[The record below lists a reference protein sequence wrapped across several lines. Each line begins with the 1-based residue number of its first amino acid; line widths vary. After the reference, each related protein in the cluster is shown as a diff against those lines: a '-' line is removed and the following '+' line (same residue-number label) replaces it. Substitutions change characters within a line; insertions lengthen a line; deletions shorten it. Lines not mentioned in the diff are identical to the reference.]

1 MIKQNLL
8 RQHLLFELKSRKNIN
23 ESDINDVF
31 KSIYSTII
39 SNIKKSPE
47 NASGWITDSVIIIII
62 IIIVIS
68 KYYFLAGSSYIKLL
82 KELNH
87 P

>member
-1 MIKQNLL
+1 MNSKAETI
-8 RQHLLFELKSRKNIN
+8 IN

-62 IIIVIS
+62 IVVIS
-68 KYYFLAGSSYIKLL
+68 KYYFLAGSSYVKLL

>member
-1 MIKQNLL
+1 MNSKAETI
-8 RQHLLFELKSRKNIN
+8 IN

-62 IIIVIS
+62 IVIS
-68 KYYFLAGSSYIKLL
+68 EYYFLAGSSYIKLL

>member
-1 MIKQNLL
+1 MNSKAETI
-8 RQHLLFELKSRKNIN
+8 IN

-62 IIIVIS
+62 IVIS
-68 KYYFLAGSSYIKLL
+68 DYYFLAGSSYIKLL

>member
-1 MIKQNLL
+1 MNSKAETI
-8 RQHLLFELKSRKNIN
+8 IN

-31 KSIYSTII
+31 KSIYSTIT
-39 SNIKKSPE
+39 SNIKKSLE